1 MEVTAKLSYARIT
14 PRKMR
19 LVADLCK
26 GLPVEKAHYQLGY
39 SQKKGGALLSK
50 LLDSA
55 VANAKEKGGVDVNNL
70 YVKRVLVDDGP
81 IMKRFMPR
89 AMGRAYKILKKMS
102 HVTII
107 LDEAR

>member
-1 MEVTAKLSYARIT
+1 MEVKARLGFARIT

-19 LVADLCK
+19 LVADLTK
-26 GLPVEKAHYQLGY
+26 GMAVEMAHHQLKF
-39 SQKKGGALLSK
+39 SKKRGAKILSTLLT
-50 LLDSA
+50 SA
-55 VANAKEKGGVDVNNL
+55 VANAKEKGGIDVDNL

-81 IMKRFMPR
+81 MLKRFIPR
-89 AMGRAYKILKKMS
+89 AMGRATKVRKKMS

>member
-1 MEVTAKLSYARIT
+1 MEVKATLRYARIT

-19 LVADLCK
+19 LLADLAK
-26 GLPVEKAHYQLGY
+26 GLPVEQARQQLAF
-39 SQKKGGALLSK
+39 SQKKGGKLMGK

-55 VANAKEKGGVDVNNL
+55 VANAREKGGLAMENL
-70 YVKRVLVDDGP
+70 YVKRVQVDDGP
-81 IMKRFMPR
+81 ILKRFMPR
-89 AMGRAYKILKKMS
+89 AMGRATKILKKMS

>member
-1 MEVTAKLSYARIT
+1 MEVFAKLRYARIT

-19 LVADLCK
+19 LVGDLAK
-26 GLPVEKAHYQLGY
+26 GLPVEKAHFQLKF
-39 SQKKGGALLSK
+39 SQKKGGKLLST

-55 VANAKEKGGVDVNNL
+55 IANAKEKGGIDVDNL
-70 YVKRVLVDDGP
+70 YVKNVEVNDGP
-81 IMKRFMPR
+81 VLKRFMPR

-102 HVTII
+102 HVTIT

>member
-1 MEVTAKLSYARIT
+1 MEVFAKLRYARIT

-19 LVADLCK
+19 LVVDLAK
-26 GLPVEKAHYQLGY
+26 GLPVEKAHFQLKF
-39 SQKKGGALLSK
+39 SQKKGGKLLST

-55 VANAKEKGGVDVNNL
+55 IANAKEKGGIDVDNL
-70 YVKRVLVDDGP
+70 YVKNVEVNDGP
-81 IMKRFMPR
+81 VLKRFMPR

-102 HVTII
+102 HVTIT